1 MGILSLLMA
10 MLIIPATQVAAAV
23 PTIDTSETG
32 SITIHKYEDNTGGG
46 VAGTGTTADKDNVPS
61 TAVALKD
68 AGFTLYQVA
77 DVDDLQDYYAKE
89 GTTLPTVASFF
100 KSGAYSDTDASTWVV
115 GNLLDTTV
123 ANKYGNEQ
131 KTDANGETTFSSLPL
146 GIYLVVETTTPA
158 AVTTPVKPFLV
169 SVPMTTSD
177 GSDWL
182 YDVHVYPKNE
192 TTYGG
197 VTLKKTGD
205 GNVLA
210 GVKFELQKENAD
222 GTWTTIT
229 KASGAG
235 GDNTGADLTLTT
247 DAQGEIKVEGLS
259 QGTYRFIETDIGT
272 NTEYIMDGATV
283 YEFVVG
289 VDGSITDSTGNAIT
303 EISVSNYKPELT
315 KEVKQNATS
324 TTYGEK
330 GDYSVGD
337 TVDYKVTI
345 SIPENITSLKTFQ
358 IVDVPTNITDT
369 LSSIEM
375 TVDGTAVATAAY
387 STPTQTGNGF
397 TIQFVP
403 AEMAAYAG
411 KDLVIEYQATLNT
424 APADMK
430 VGNEN
435 TATLTYSNN
444 IIPTDTTNPNN
455 GKTETTND
463 ITDDATVYSFAIEIN
478 KTGEDGTT
486 ALSDVTF
493 EMYKKVATGT
503 TGALTEAEYEA
514 AGLSDPGTG
523 NAWLKVNGTTLT
535 TDGNGQATQT
545 GLANGTYYLVETKTN
560 EGYNL
565 LSKPLEVEVNV
576 EYIDSQGN
584 YVAVTDDTAT
594 VNVNIK
600 NSKGFT
606 LPITGGAGTLIFT
619 LIGCV
624 LVGGGAIILFR
635 LKKKPQN
642 A

>member
-10 MLIIPATQVAAAV
+10 MLIIPATQVAATV

-77 DVDDLQDYYAKE
+77 DVDDLQSYYAKE

-289 VDGSITDSTGNAIT
+289 ADGSITDSTGNAIT

>member
-77 DVDDLQDYYAKE
+77 DVDDLQSYYAKE

-289 VDGSITDSTGNAIT
+289 ADGSITDSTGNAIT